1 MPEVG
6 LLFHGADG
14 TFGPSLLTLK
24 MDKKTRRLV
33 ESNIQ
38 SGLGVGSRENRTI
51 SQSIEDTSTDQLAAG
66 FVVSAAGFSDGQFE
80 FQENLPWSFL
90 LGVSIIYSMTAISL
104 PLAGTAAKGVKARS
118 NDSPSV
124 KNSSAHPTGSPIGKR
139 LFEVLIQTG
148 DLISGHYKVVVI
160 QTSPNILEQVAGMFG
175 LRTTRENPSDVHPE
189 EDEGDEEE
197 EDV

>member
-33 ESNIQ
+33 EPNIQ
-38 SGLGVGSRENRTI
+38 SGLGVGEQGKPHHIPEHRGYLNRSTGSRFRGFCSWLLRWAIRI
-51 SQSIEDTSTDQLAAG
+51 SR
-66 FVVSAAGFSDGQFE
+66 
-80 FQENLPWSFL
+80 NLPWSFL
-90 LGVSIIYSMTAISL
+90 LGVSIIYSMTTISL

-148 DLISGHYKVVVI
+148 DLISSHYKVVVI